1 LNLATQAV
9 RPAPLYLMDEI
20 DSALD
25 THKVRRVA
33 SMLADRAQSG
43 SEQCI
48 VISHRVEM
56 QERGSHLVGV
66 YHCDGTAR
74 TVGLELLSQIAR

>member
-1 LNLATQAV
+1 
-9 RPAPLYLMDEI
+9 MDE
-20 DSALD
+20 
-25 THKVRRVA
+25 VRRVA

-74 TVGLELLSQIAR
+74 TVGLELLSQIARGERIPTRPEAVNSNKG